1 MIRGGTA
8 RSIKTEQFFFLVLE
22 MGVKPFVDDVV
33 DNVLDRGVGEMLEEV
48 DFFIEGFV
56 KVDGL
61 GVGSFRF
68 APSGAFPF
76 RVGHSPT
83 LLGFE
88 FLLLFSLG
96 VFVLFRFVEKALI

>member
-1 MIRGGTA
+1 
-8 RSIKTEQFFFLVLE
+8 

-56 KVDGL
+56 KVNGL
-61 GVGSFRF
+61 GVGPFCF
-68 APSGAFPF
+68 APSRAFPF

-83 LLGFE
+83 LLGFD

-96 VFVLFRFVEKALI
+96 VFIFFCLIEKC

>member
-1 MIRGGTA
+1 
-8 RSIKTEQFFFLVLE
+8 

-68 APSGAFPF
+68 APSGAFTF
-76 RVGHSPT
+76 RSGTPPPSWASS
-83 LLGFE
+83 FFCF
-88 FLLLFSLG
+88 FLSVFLSSSASL
-96 VFVLFRFVEKALI
+96 RKP